1 MSVVV
6 GITRIYAFMS
16 SQAEFMYDFVRLEEI
31 QAAELDP
38 TNALITSRALN
49 SR

>member
-1 MSVVV
+1 MLVVV

-16 SQAEFMYDFVRLEEI
+16 SQAEFMYNFVRLEEI
-31 QAAELDP
+31 QAELDP
-38 TNALITSRALN
+38 KNALITSRALN